1 MKNSAHRQNGAPTQ
15 VVADK
20 NAMPKSGHSKKQK
33 SAPDQDFN
41 MSNYAHQTAPTEFVE
56 AAAIRFASRKR
67 KPRT

>member
-15 VVADK
+15 VVANK
-20 NAMPKSGHSKKQK
+20 NAMPKSGHSKTQK
-33 SAPDQDFN
+33 SAPEDFN
-41 MSNYAHQTAPTEFVE
+41 MSNYGHQTAPTEFVE

>member
-15 VVADK
+15 VVANK
-20 NAMPKSGHSKKQK
+20 NAMPKSGHSKTQK
-33 SAPDQDFN
+33 SAPEDFN